1 MAIARRRLT
10 HAHTKTRFRAAQH
23 RRHQAPNFKFES
35 EFYVSFWLAPRRVES
50 LCKAIA
56 DLPSK
61 CTVIQF
67 GAVVSLMAVQKRI
80 LHRFCIHG
88 FAVVFGPFLTD
99 VGEKGKTVR
108 AF

>member
-1 MAIARRRLT
+1 MLFIT
-10 HAHTKTRFRAAQH
+10 HSVQKRVSEQPQH
-23 RRHQAPNFKFES
+23 RRRQAPKFNFAS
-35 EFYVSFWLAPRRVES
+35 EIYALFWFAPRRVES
-50 LCKAIA
+50 LCKAGA
-56 DLPSK
+56 DWPPK

-80 LHRFCIHG
+80 SHRFCIHG